1 VIISLFSLLFVHVLL
16 SMVRGAARQVLPSEV
31 LSIVMH
37 NILTFAH
44 YSIIIWNMKIETKRQ
59 FKDELYAQFARIG
72 KALSNPHRLE
82 LLELLAQGE
91 RSVEDLA
98 AEANLPIAN
107 ASQHLQVLRAAQ
119 LVDVRRDGLYAYYRL
134 SDERVFRVWQA
145 LRELG
150 ELQLAEV
157 NRLVQSFLQDRSP
170 LKSITTSELL
180 ERMEAGDIVILD
192 VRPDLE
198 YQSGHIPE
206 ARSIPI
212 DELETRLG
220 ELPRDQE
227 IIAYCRGP
235 YCVFADE
242 AVTLLQNHGYRA
254 RRLIDGLP
262 DWQALN
268 LPVESVM
275 EKNE

>member
-1 VIISLFSLLFVHVLL
+1 
-16 SMVRGAARQVLPSEV
+16 
-31 LSIVMH
+31 
-37 NILTFAH
+37 
-44 YSIIIWNMKIETKRQ
+44 MKVQTKRH
-59 FKDELYAQFARIG
+59 FKDQLYEQFARIG

-82 LLELLAQGE
+82 LVELLAQGE
-91 RSVEDLA
+91 RTVEELA

-145 LRELG
+145 LRDLG
-150 ELQLAEV
+150 EQQLAEV
-157 NRLVQSFLQDRSP
+157 NRLVESFLQDRSP
-170 LKSITTSELL
+170 LQSISAAELI
-180 ERMEAGDIVILD
+180 ERIEAGDVLVLD
-192 VRPDLE
+192 VRPEPE
-198 YQSGHIPE
+198 YRSGHIPE
-206 ARSIPI
+206 ARSIPV

-220 ELPRDQE
+220 ELPRKKE

-242 AVTLLQNHGYRA
+242 AVALLQRHGYRA
-254 RRLIDGLP
+254 RRLVEGLP
-262 DWQALN
+262 DWQVLN
-268 LPVESVM
+268 LPVETVT

>member
-1 VIISLFSLLFVHVLL
+1 
-16 SMVRGAARQVLPSEV
+16 
-31 LSIVMH
+31 
-37 NILTFAH
+37 
-44 YSIIIWNMKIETKRQ
+44 MKISQNKRQ
-59 FKDELYAQFARIG
+59 FKDQLYEQFARIG

-82 LLELLAQGE
+82 ILELLAQGE
-91 RSVEDLA
+91 RTVEDLA
-98 AEANLPIAN
+98 SEASLPIAN

-145 LRELG
+145 LRDLG

-157 NRLVQSFLQDRSP
+157 NHLVQSFLQDRSP
-170 LKSITTSELL
+170 LQSINAAELA
-180 ERMEAGDIVILD
+180 ERIEAGDVLILD
-192 VRPDLE
+192 VRPELE
-198 YQSGHIPE
+198 YQAGHIPE

-212 DELETRLG
+212 AELETRLE
-220 ELPRDQE
+220 ELRRDQE

-242 AVTLLQNHGYRA
+242 AVALLQRHGYRA
-254 RRLIDGLP
+254 RRLVEGLP

-268 LPVESVM
+268 LPVETVM
-275 EKNE
+275 EKDE

>member
-1 VIISLFSLLFVHVLL
+1 
-16 SMVRGAARQVLPSEV
+16 
-31 LSIVMH
+31 
-37 NILTFAH
+37 
-44 YSIIIWNMKIETKRQ
+44 MKIQTKRQ
-59 FKDELYAQFARIG
+59 FKNELYEQFARIG

-82 LLELLAQGE
+82 LVELMAQGE
-91 RSVEDLA
+91 RTVEELA

-145 LRELG
+145 LRDLG

-157 NRLVQSFLQDRSP
+157 NRLVQSFLQDRSS
-170 LKSITTSELL
+170 LKSINAAELL
-180 ERMEAGDIVILD
+180 EQMKTGDVVILD
-192 VRPDLE
+192 VRPELE
-198 YQSGHIPE
+198 YRSGHIPE
-206 ARSIPI
+206 ARSIPV
-212 DELETRLG
+212 DELEERLG
-220 ELPRDQE
+220 ELSAEQE

-242 AVTLLQNHGYRA
+242 AVTLLQKHGYRA
-254 RRLIDGLP
+254 RRLVEGLP

-268 LPVESVM
+268 LPVEIVM
-275 EKNE
+275 EKDE

>member
-1 VIISLFSLLFVHVLL
+1 LFI
-16 SMVRGAARQVLPSEV
+16 E
-31 LSIVMH
+31 
-37 NILTFAH
+37 ILTKAV
-44 YSIIIWNMKIETKRQ
+44 YSIIILNMRIIQTKRQ

-82 LLELLAQGE
+82 LVELLAQGE
-91 RSVEDLA
+91 RTVEELA
-98 AEANLPIAN
+98 NEANLPIAN

-134 SDERVFRVWQA
+134 SNERVFRVWQA
-145 LRELG
+145 LRDLG
-150 ELQLAEV
+150 DLQLAEV
-157 NRLVQSFLQDRSP
+157 SRLVQSFLQDRGS
-170 LKSITTSELL
+170 LQSISATELV
-180 ERMEAGDIVILD
+180 ERMQAGDVLILD
-192 VRPDLE
+192 VRPELE
-198 YQSGHIPE
+198 YRSGHIPE
-206 ARSIPI
+206 ARSVPI
-212 DELETRLG
+212 DELEARLS

-242 AVTLLQNHGYRA
+242 AVNLLQNHGYRA

-268 LPVESVM
+268 LPVETVM
-275 EKNE
+275 EKNG

>member
-1 VIISLFSLLFVHVLL
+1 
-16 SMVRGAARQVLPSEV
+16 
-31 LSIVMH
+31 
-37 NILTFAH
+37 
-44 YSIIIWNMKIETKRQ
+44 
-59 FKDELYAQFARIG
+59 
-72 KALSNPHRLE
+72 
-82 LLELLAQGE
+82 LELLAQGE
-91 RSVEDLA
+91 RTVEDLA
-98 AEANLPIAN
+98 SEANLPIAN

-119 LVDVRRDGLYAYYRL
+119 LVGVRRDGLYAYYRL

-145 LRELG
+145 LRDLG
-150 ELQLAEV
+150 EIQLAEV
-157 NRLVQSFLQDRSP
+157 NRLVQSFLQDRGP

-180 ERMEAGDIVILD
+180 EHMEAGDVVILD
-192 VRPDLE
+192 VRPELE
-198 YQSGHIPE
+198 YQSGHILE

-242 AVTLLQNHGYRA
+242 AVTLLQKHGYRA
-254 RRLIDGLP
+254 RRLVEGLP
-262 DWQALN
+262 DWQGLN
-268 LPVESVM
+268 LPVESMM

>member
-1 VIISLFSLLFVHVLL
+1 
-16 SMVRGAARQVLPSEV
+16 
-31 LSIVMH
+31 
-37 NILTFAH
+37 
-44 YSIIIWNMKIETKRQ
+44 MKIQTKQ
-59 FKDELYAQFARIG
+59 HFKDQLYEQFARIG

-82 LLELLAQGE
+82 LVELLAQGE
-91 RSVEDLA
+91 RTVEDLA

-134 SDERVFRVWQA
+134 SDERVFRLWQA
-145 LRELG
+145 LRDLG

-157 NRLVQSFLQDRSP
+157 NRLVQSFLKDRSP
-170 LKSITTSELL
+170 LQSMNAAELV
-180 ERMEAGDIVILD
+180 ERMEVGDVLVLD
-192 VRPDLE
+192 VRPELE

-212 DELETRLG
+212 GELEARLS

-242 AVTLLQNHGYRA
+242 AVTLLQKHGYRA
-254 RRLIDGLP
+254 RRLVEGLP

-275 EKNE
+275 EQNE

>member
-1 VIISLFSLLFVHVLL
+1 
-16 SMVRGAARQVLPSEV
+16 
-31 LSIVMH
+31 
-37 NILTFAH
+37 
-44 YSIIIWNMKIETKRQ
+44 MKIETKRQ

-82 LLELLAQGE
+82 LVELLAQGE
-91 RSVEDLA
+91 RTVEDLA
-98 AEANLPIAN
+98 REANLPIAN

-145 LRELG
+145 LRDLG
-150 ELQLAEV
+150 ELQLAEI
-157 NRLVQSFLQDRSP
+157 NRLVGSFLQDRAP
-170 LKSITTSELL
+170 LQSINTADLL
-180 ERMEAGDIVILD
+180 RRVEAGDILILD
-192 VRPDLE
+192 VRPELE
-198 YQSGHIPE
+198 YRSGHIPE

-212 DELETRLG
+212 DELEERLN
-220 ELPRDQE
+220 ELSRDQE

-242 AVTLLQNHGYRA
+242 AVTLLQKHGYRA

-268 LPVESVM
+268 LPIERVM
-275 EKNE
+275 EKN

>member
-1 VIISLFSLLFVHVLL
+1 ML
-16 SMVRGAARQVLPSEV
+16 
-31 LSIVMH
+31 
-37 NILTFAH
+37 
-44 YSIIIWNMKIETKRQ
+44 NMRIQTKRQ

-91 RSVEDLA
+91 RTVEDLA
-98 AEANLPIAN
+98 GEANLPIAN

-145 LRELG
+145 LRDLG
-150 ELQLAEV
+150 DLQLAEV
-157 NRLVQSFLQDRSP
+157 NRLIQSFLQDRSP
-170 LKSITTSELL
+170 LKSINATELL
-180 ERMEAGDIVILD
+180 QHMEAGDVVILD
-192 VRPDLE
+192 VRPELE

-212 DELETRLG
+212 AELESRLG

-242 AVTLLQNHGYRA
+242 AVTLLQKHGYRV
-254 RRLIDGLP
+254 RRLVEGLP

-268 LPVESVM
+268 LPVESMM

>member
-1 VIISLFSLLFVHVLL
+1 ML
-16 SMVRGAARQVLPSEV
+16 
-31 LSIVMH
+31 
-37 NILTFAH
+37 
-44 YSIIIWNMKIETKRQ
+44 NMKITTKRQ
-59 FKDELYAQFARIG
+59 FKDELYAQFARIS

-82 LLELLAQGE
+82 LLELLAQSE
-91 RSVEDLA
+91 RTVEDLA
-98 AEANLPIAN
+98 GEASLPIAN

-145 LRELG
+145 LRDLG
-150 ELQLAEV
+150 EIQLAEV

-180 ERMEAGDIVILD
+180 ERMEEGDVVILD
-192 VRPDLE
+192 VRPELE
-198 YQSGHIPE
+198 YRSGHIPE

-212 DELETRLG
+212 DELEARLS
-220 ELPRDQE
+220 ELPNDQE

-242 AVTLLQNHGYRA
+242 AVTLLQKHGYRA

-268 LPVESVM
+268 LPIERVM

>member
-1 VIISLFSLLFVHVLL
+1 
-16 SMVRGAARQVLPSEV
+16 
-31 LSIVMH
+31 
-37 NILTFAH
+37 
-44 YSIIIWNMKIETKRQ
+44 MKIVQNKRQ
-59 FKDELYAQFARIG
+59 FKDELYEQFARIG

-82 LLELLAQGE
+82 LVDLLAQGE
-91 RSVEDLA
+91 RTVEDLA
-98 AEANLPIAN
+98 VEANLPIAN

-134 SDERVFRVWQA
+134 SDERVFRLWQA
-145 LRELG
+145 LRDLG

-157 NRLVQSFLQDRSP
+157 NHLVQSFLQDRSP
-170 LKSITTSELL
+170 LQSITTAELL
-180 ERMEAGDIVILD
+180 QLLEAGNVVILD
-192 VRPDLE
+192 VRPGVE

-220 ELPRDQE
+220 ELSRDQE

-242 AVTLLQNHGYRA
+242 AVTLLQKHGYRA
-254 RRLIDGLP
+254 RRLVEGLP

-268 LPVESVM
+268 LPVESMM
-275 EKNE
+275 EKN

>member
-1 VIISLFSLLFVHVLL
+1 MKIIS
-16 SMVRGAARQVLPSEV
+16 
-31 LSIVMH
+31 
-37 NILTFAH
+37 
-44 YSIIIWNMKIETKRQ
+44 KRQ

-72 KALSNPHRLE
+72 KALSNSHRLE
-82 LLELLAQGE
+82 LVDLLAQGE
-91 RSVEDLA
+91 RTVEDLA

-145 LRELG
+145 LRDLG

-157 NRLVQSFLQDRSP
+157 DRLVESFLQDRGP
-170 LKSITTSELL
+170 LQTIDAAELL
-180 ERMEAGDIVILD
+180 QRMEAGDVVILD
-192 VRPDLE
+192 VRPELE

-212 DELETRLG
+212 DELESRLG
-220 ELPRDQE
+220 ELSRKQE

-242 AVTLLQNHGYRA
+242 AVALLQRHGYRA
-254 RRLIDGLP
+254 RRLVEGLP

-268 LPVESVM
+268 LPVETVM
-275 EKNE
+275 EKNG

>member
-1 VIISLFSLLFVHVLL
+1 
-16 SMVRGAARQVLPSEV
+16 
-31 LSIVMH
+31 
-37 NILTFAH
+37 
-44 YSIIIWNMKIETKRQ
+44 MKIITKRQ
-59 FKDELYAQFARIG
+59 FKDELYSQFARIG

-91 RSVEDLA
+91 RTVEDLA
-98 AEANLPIAN
+98 QEASLPIAN

-134 SDERVFRVWQA
+134 SDERVFRVWQV
-145 LRELG
+145 LRDLG

-170 LKSITTSELL
+170 LQSINAAELV
-180 ERMEAGDIVILD
+180 ERMEAGDVLILD
-192 VRPDLE
+192 VRPELE

-212 DELETRLG
+212 DELEARLD
-220 ELPRDQE
+220 ELPGDQE

-242 AVTLLQNHGYRA
+242 AVTLLQKHGYRA
-254 RRLIDGLP
+254 RRLINGLP

-268 LPVESVM
+268 LPVVPVM

>member
-1 VIISLFSLLFVHVLL
+1 MKLNKCL
-16 SMVRGAARQVLPSEV
+16 RKTPKAPSKCCVSCYFCEV
-31 LSIVMH
+31 LTGV
-37 NILTFAH
+37 N
-44 YSIIIWNMKIETKRQ
+44 YSIIILNMKIETKRQ

-82 LLELLAQGE
+82 LLDLLAQGE
-91 RSVEDLA
+91 RTVEDLA
-98 AEANLPIAN
+98 GEASLPIAN
-107 ASQHLQVLRAAQ
+107 ASQHLQALRAAQ

-134 SDERVFRVWQA
+134 SDERVFRVWRA
-145 LRELG
+145 LRDLG

-170 LKSITTSELL
+170 LQSISAAELVQH
-180 ERMEAGDIVILD
+180 MEAGDVVILD
-192 VRPDLE
+192 VRPELE

-212 DELETRLG
+212 AELETRLG
-220 ELPRDQE
+220 ELSRDQE

-242 AVTLLQNHGYRA
+242 AVTLLQKHGYRA
-254 RRLIDGLP
+254 RRMVEGLP

-268 LPVESVM
+268 LPVESMM
-275 EKNE
+275 EKN

>member
-1 VIISLFSLLFVHVLL
+1 MYRIPHGNYSVALLTEIS
-16 SMVRGAARQVLPSEV
+16 
-31 LSIVMH
+31 
-37 NILTFAH
+37 
-44 YSIIIWNMKIETKRQ
+44 YSIIILNMRIPTKRQ
-59 FKDELYAQFARIG
+59 FKDQLYEQFARIG

-91 RSVEDLA
+91 RTVEELA
-98 AEANLPIAN
+98 KEASLPIAN

-134 SDERVFRVWQA
+134 SDERVFGVWQA
-145 LRELG
+145 LRDLG

-157 NRLVQSFLQDRSP
+157 NRLVQSFLQDRSA
-170 LKSITTSELL
+170 LQTVNAAELV
-180 ERMEAGDIVILD
+180 ERMEAGDVLVLD
-192 VRPDLE
+192 VRPELE
-198 YQSGHIPE
+198 YRSGHIPE

-212 DELETRLG
+212 DELEARLS
-220 ELPRDQE
+220 ELPNDQE

-242 AVTLLQNHGYRA
+242 AVTLLQKHGYSA
-254 RRLIDGLP
+254 RRLVEGLP

-268 LPVESVM
+268 LPIESVT
-275 EKNE
+275 EKN

>member
-1 VIISLFSLLFVHVLL
+1 ML
-16 SMVRGAARQVLPSEV
+16 
-31 LSIVMH
+31 
-37 NILTFAH
+37 
-44 YSIIIWNMKIETKRQ
+44 NMKITTKCQ

-82 LLELLAQGE
+82 LVELLAQGE

-98 AEANLPIAN
+98 GEASLPIAN

-134 SDERVFRVWQA
+134 SDKRVFQVWQA
-145 LRELG
+145 LRDLG

-157 NRLVQSFLQDRSP
+157 NRLVQSFLHDRSP

-180 ERMEAGDIVILD
+180 ERMEEGEVVILD
-192 VRPDLE
+192 VRPELE
-198 YQSGHIPE
+198 YRSGHIPE

-212 DELETRLG
+212 DELEARLS
-220 ELPRDQE
+220 ELPNDQE

-242 AVTLLQNHGYRA
+242 AVTLLQKHGYRA

-268 LPVESVM
+268 LPIERVM
-275 EKNE
+275 EKN